1 MVDFQPLTGYYSTMI
16 KRHITSAIL
25 KALADT
31 PVVLLTGARQ
41 TGKSTLVKAIASH
54 HHPARYI
61 TLDDFSVLAAV
72 RQDPAGFLA
81 GFHEP
86 LVIDE
91 VQKAT
96 ELFVAIKASVDR
108 DRQAGR
114 FLLTGSANILLLPR
128 LSESLAGR
136 MEILNLWPFSQGELI
151 GTTERFVDAV
161 FEEIFPVPKAAR
173 KNHFDILEK
182 VIVGGYP
189 EAVSRKATARRKA
202 WFSSYITAIVQ
213 RDIRELANIE
223 GLADVPKLLTL
234 IAVRVPTLLNF
245 AELSRT
251 AAIPQTTLKRYIT
264 LLEATFLIH
273 KLPPWFGHLG
283 KRLVKTPKLILNDTG
298 LKAHLLGAGT
308 ERMMENGL
316 VGPYLENFV
325 AMELRKQITWS
336 ECQPQMYHFRT
347 QTGHEVDIVLE
358 DARGKVVGIEV
369 KSGTRLGEQDFRGLR
384 VLGEMAGKHF
394 HRGIVLYTGSEV
406 IPFGPNLY
414 ALPMNYLWSLERSS

>member
-1 MVDFQPLTGYYSTMI
+1 M
-16 KRHITSAIL
+16 
-25 KALADT
+25 
-31 PVVLLTGARQ
+31 
-41 TGKSTLVKAIASH
+41 
-54 HHPARYI
+54 
-61 TLDDFSVLAAV
+61 TLDDFSVLTAV
-72 RQDPAGFLA
+72 RRDPAGFLA

-96 ELFVAIKASVDR
+96 DLFVAIKASVDR
-108 DRQAGR
+108 DRQPGR

-151 GTTERFVDAV
+151 GSTERFVDTI
-161 FEEIFPVPKAAR
+161 FEDKFPLPKVAR
-173 KNHFDILEK
+173 KNHFDIMQK
-182 VIVGGYP
+182 VIAGGYP
-189 EAVSRKATARRKA
+189 EAILRKAPGRRRA
-202 WFSSYITAIVQ
+202 WFSSYITAILQ

-234 IAVRVPTLLNF
+234 IAVRVPTLLNL

-273 KLPPWFGHLG
+273 KLQPWFGHLG
-283 KRLVKTPKLILNDTG
+283 KRLVKTPKLILSDTG

-308 ERMMENGL
+308 ERMIQNGL
-316 VGPYLENFV
+316 IGPYLENFV

-369 KSGTRLGEQDFRGLR
+369 KSGTRLGEQDFKGLR
-384 VLGEMAGKHF
+384 VLQEVAGEHF
-394 HRGIVLYTGSEV
+394 QRGIVLYTGSEV
-406 IPFGPNLY
+406 IPFGLNLY
-414 ALPMNYLWSLERSS
+414 ALPMDHLWSSERSLE